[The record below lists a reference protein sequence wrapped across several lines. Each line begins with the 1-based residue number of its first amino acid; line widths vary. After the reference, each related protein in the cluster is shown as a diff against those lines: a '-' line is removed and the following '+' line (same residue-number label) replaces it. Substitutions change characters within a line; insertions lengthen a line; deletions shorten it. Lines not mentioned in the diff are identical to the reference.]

1 VGGRLKLIFNIGDKV
16 VYPMHGA
23 GIIQAIEEKVV
34 LGEKRNYYVM
44 YLPLGDMKVMIPTGS
59 VNKLGLREVINEEGV
74 QKVLQILQEKQ
85 QKMSS
90 NWNQRY
96 RTNMEKIKSGDIY
109 KVAEVVTYL
118 SSRKK
123 EKGLST
129 GESKMLD
136 NARQILISEL
146 VLAQDLAEEDA
157 ESLVDDLCG

>member
-1 VGGRLKLIFNIGDKV
+1 
-16 VYPMHGA
+16 
-23 GIIQAIEEKVV
+23 
-34 LGEKRNYYVM
+34 
-44 YLPLGDMKVMIPTGS
+44 MIPTGS

>member
-1 VGGRLKLIFNIGDKV
+1 MFNIGDKV